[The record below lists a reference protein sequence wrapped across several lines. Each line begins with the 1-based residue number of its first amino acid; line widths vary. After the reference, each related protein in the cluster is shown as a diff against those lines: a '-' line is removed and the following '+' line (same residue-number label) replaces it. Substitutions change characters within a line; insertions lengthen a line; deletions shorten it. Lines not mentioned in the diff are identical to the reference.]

1 MRGRRLVLW
10 SVVALFVVAIAS
22 FMMTYTVSFNEA
34 AVLTTFGQADEDA
47 EAIREGLH
55 FKLPYPFQAVT
66 KYDTRVRIVQTR
78 AEAIQTADSRQII
91 VESFCLWRVS
101 DPLQFFR
108 RFNSAGERSSDHYR
122 EADRTLRD
130 WLRSSLSLTSRYGLG
145 ELFPG
150 EGGTSKLDELEVAI
164 LASLRTRASGD
175 EAAGGLEAY
184 GIQVV
189 QVGINR
195 IALPQET
202 TQTVIERM
210 RTNRARLV
218 KAIESRGLAEASA
231 IESQADSN
239 ARRIMSFAQLRGEEI
254 KSQGDLE
261 AAQYLAQMAVKPE
274 LAVFLKN
281 LDLWREVTAK
291 RTTLLFSTSFPG
303 FELLT
308 PDALSTLVPGEVP
321 NGRFMR
327 RLGSVT
333 GMTSTQHEAE
343 DSSSPTAD
351 GTGQDDPPRG
361 TASIDPEGSP

>member
-1 MRGRRLVLW
+1 VRGKRLVLW
-10 SVVALFVVAIAS
+10 SVVALFVIAIAS
-22 FMMTYTVSFNEA
+22 FMTTYTVSFNEA

-47 EAIREGLH
+47 EAIQEGLH
-55 FKLPYPFQAVT
+55 FKLPYPFQTVT
-66 KYDTRVRIVQTR
+66 KYDTRVRFVQAR
-78 AEAIQTADSRQII
+78 GEAIQTADSRQII

-108 RFNSAGERSSDHYR
+108 RFNSSGERSADHYR

-130 WLRSSLSLTSRYGLG
+130 WLRSSLSLTSRRYGLG

-150 EGGTSKLDELEVAI
+150 EGGISKLDDLEVAI
-164 LASLRTRASGD
+164 LQSLRERASGD
-175 EAAGGLEAY
+175 GSAGGLDAY
-184 GIQVV
+184 GIEIV
-189 QVGINR
+189 QIGINR
-195 IALPQET
+195 VALPQET

-261 AAQYLAQMAVKPE
+261 AAQYLGEMAVKPE

-281 LDLWREVTAK
+281 LDLWREMTAK

-303 FELLT
+303 FELLA
-308 PDALSTLVPGEVP
+308 PDALSTLNPGEVP
-321 NGRFMR
+321 NGQFMD
-327 RLGSVT
+327 RLGTPQGVT
-333 GMTSTQHEAE
+333 
-343 DSSSPTAD
+343 SSGTTAD
-351 GTGQDDPPRG
+351 DEDEAGSSGES
-361 TASIDPEGSP
+361 ASAEPEDAP

>member
-1 MRGRRLVLW
+1 MRGKRLVLW
-10 SVVALFVVAIAS
+10 GVVALFVVAIAS

-55 FKLPYPFQAVT
+55 FKLPYPFQSVT
-66 KYDTRVRIVQTR
+66 KYDTRVRLVQAR

-101 DPLQFFR
+101 DPLQFYR
-108 RFNSAGERSSDHYR
+108 RFNSAGERSEDHYR
-122 EADRTLRD
+122 EAERTLRD
-130 WLRSSLSLTSRYGLG
+130 WLRSSLMLTSRYGLG

-150 EGGTSKLDELEVAI
+150 EGGTSKLVDLESAVLTNLRERATSDDEG
-164 LASLRTRASGD
+164 S
-175 EAAGGLEAY
+175 GLEAY
-184 GIQVV
+184 GIQIV

-195 IALPQET
+195 VALPQET

-218 KAIESRGLAEASA
+218 KSIESRGLAEASA

-239 ARRIMSFAQLRGEEI
+239 ARRIMSFAELRGEEI

-261 AAQYLAQMAVKPE
+261 AAQYLAEMAVKPE

-281 LDLWREVTAK
+281 LDLWRELTSK

-303 FELLT
+303 FELLS
-308 PDALSTLVPGEVP
+308 PDALSSLKEDEVP
-321 NGRFMR
+321 NEQFMR
-327 RLGSVT
+327 RIQAPDGPTSSMSVPA
-333 GMTSTQHEAE
+333 SE
-343 DSSSPTAD
+343 PAD
-351 GTGQDDPPRG
+351 AATDDPSESASAEG
-361 TASIDPEGSP
+361 TP